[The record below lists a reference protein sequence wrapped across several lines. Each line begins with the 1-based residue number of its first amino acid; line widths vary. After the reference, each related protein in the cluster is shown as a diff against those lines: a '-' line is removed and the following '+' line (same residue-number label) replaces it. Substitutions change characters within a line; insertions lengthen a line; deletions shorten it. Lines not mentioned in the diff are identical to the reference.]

1 MAQEP
6 YFEKSDQSFK
16 SNNTTLKNPTNI
28 FWEKSTAKLAMPAS
42 HSTLLSLSSGKL
54 VSYNAGEKNDEKMGN
69 QSRNK
74 KRNAKGNRNR
84 KRVTWFLLISRKY
97 TLSVANLIFTE
108 LCTRWRKRVQKKD
121 LAVKKWGFFF
131 ATSWQS
137 PRNWFSASLRV
148 NRLVHKDIL
157 TDVRVWNCT

>member
-6 YFEKSDQSFK
+6 YFENSDQSFK

-28 FWEKSTAKLAMPAS
+28 LWEKSTAKLAMSAT
-42 HSTLLSLSSGKL
+42 HSKLLSLSSGKL

-84 KRVTWFLLISRKY
+84 KRVTWFLPISRKIY
-97 TLSVANLIFTE
+97 
-108 LCTRWRKRVQKKD
+108 
-121 LAVKKWGFFF
+121 
-131 ATSWQS
+131 
-137 PRNWFSASLRV
+137 P
-148 NRLVHKDIL
+148 
-157 TDVRVWNCT
+157 